1 MTAEI
6 NLFSESLLAINKTV
20 VVTCPHCSSASPMFL
35 KSIRQGFFGNADK
48 FDYQCSKCGGM
59 KAKTFP

>member
-1 MTAEI
+1 MTVETSLAT
-6 NLFSESLLAINKTV
+6 ESLLAINKNV
-20 VVTCPHCSSASPMFL
+20 VVSCPHCSTAPPMFL